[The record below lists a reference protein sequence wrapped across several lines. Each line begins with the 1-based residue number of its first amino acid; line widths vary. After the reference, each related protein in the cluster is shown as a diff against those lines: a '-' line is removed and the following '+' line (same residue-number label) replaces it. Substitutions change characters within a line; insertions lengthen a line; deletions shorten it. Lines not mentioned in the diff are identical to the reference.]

1 VVLDRVA
8 GQYFRALAGRADGLR
23 GALRPSR
30 GLVLLLLACLLALSV
45 LPYASPSDPLWLR
58 GVYDGADYDELV
70 TLLSDTVAVGA
81 SAPVTVK
88 RFRLV
93 LTVAPFRSASAL
105 RSAALLGFHLR
116 SPPSA

>member
-8 GQYFRALAGRADGLR
+8 GQYFRARAGRADGLR

-30 GLVLLLLACLLALSV
+30 GFALLLLACLLALSV
-45 LPYASPSDPLWLR
+45 LPYASPPDLFWLR

-93 LTVAPFRSASAL
+93 LTVAPFRSALAL